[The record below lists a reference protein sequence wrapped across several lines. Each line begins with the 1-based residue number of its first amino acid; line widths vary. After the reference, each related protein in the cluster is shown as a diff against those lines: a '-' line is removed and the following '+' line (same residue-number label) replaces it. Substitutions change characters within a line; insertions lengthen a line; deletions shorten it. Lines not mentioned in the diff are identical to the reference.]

1 MPYCVTALTH
11 LQPFADVIQGC
22 PHMPDLPTHPIR
34 LADLNNRKRAH
45 FTIEPD
51 SDGRKAIAAAL
62 DVLQVKKLKFDGA
75 LIPTGRRDWRIE
87 ATFGATVS
95 QACVVTLDPV
105 TTRIDEDIK
114 RTYLSEWDT
123 SEGEEVKIESEDTD
137 DPLPDTLDL
146 IEVIIEALAL
156 SLPAYPRKDG
166 VEATVVGV
174 TEPGKAV
181 MTDED
186 ARPFAGLAALRAGRE
201 NKGDDTD

>member
-1 MPYCVTALTH
+1 
-11 LQPFADVIQGC
+11 
-22 PHMPDLPTHPIR
+22 MPDLPTHPIR

-105 TTRIDEDIK
+105 TTRVDEDIK

-123 SEGEEVKIESEDTD
+123 SEGEEVEIESEDTD

-186 ARPFAGLAALRAGRE
+186 ARPFAGLAALRAGLE
-201 NKGDDTD
+201 NNGDDTD

>member
-1 MPYCVTALTH
+1 
-11 LQPFADVIQGC
+11 
-22 PHMPDLPTHPIR
+22 MPDLPTHPIR
-34 LADLNNRKRAH
+34 LAELNNRKRAH

-51 SDGRKAIAAAL
+51 SDARKAIATAL

-75 LIPTGRRDWRIE
+75 LIPTGRRDWRVE
-87 ATFGATVS
+87 ARLGATVS

-105 TTRIDEDIK
+105 TTRIDEDIA
-114 RTYLSEWDT
+114 RSYVSDWDT
-123 SEGEEVKIESEDTD
+123 PADEEVEIEAEDTD

-156 SLPAYPRKDG
+156 SLPAYPRKDD
-166 VEATVVGV
+166 APSVVTGV

-186 ARPFAGLAALRAGRE
+186 ARPFAGLAALRANLE
-201 NKGDDTD
+201 NKGDDTE